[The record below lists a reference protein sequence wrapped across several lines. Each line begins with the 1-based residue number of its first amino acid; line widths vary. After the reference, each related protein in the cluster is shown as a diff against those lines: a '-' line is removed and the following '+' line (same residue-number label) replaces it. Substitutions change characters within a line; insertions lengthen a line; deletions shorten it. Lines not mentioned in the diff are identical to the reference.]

1 MSQSGCF
8 MSLSGDAFETAA
20 FLWNIEM
27 ARRARRRKV
36 IREQYPEE
44 GSTGDMRGIKMA
56 LKNISL
62 RWKFFFGFLITSMAP
77 IVGFGAYAYMNTEKI
92 LLEQSYSNMEE
103 NLARASNNMDMIL
116 EGYENASSLVF
127 MNKQVQDLIS
137 VDFTNYG
144 YEDLYYYL
152 KSYFGTMMAINSDV
166 NTFSIYTTNQTIA
179 QDYYFIYKVDG
190 EIEQESW
197 YKRAR
202 QENGKPVFMRGGIN
216 KDGNY
221 VFYLVRSLDYY
232 SYGSLRN
239 VLRMEIDDRHLLGII
254 SEVSGDDE
262 MIILDDENFV
272 VSCTNKALIGRS
284 VYDILGGYEGE
295 IGNNKRDTAV
305 YDGKEMLVSSVT
317 SPQGWKILSLVS
329 VPMLEMNIRTSVK
342 NVILFA
348 LLAVLMSVVFSAVI
362 SILITR
368 RIKELTKS
376 VEKMKDG
383 VFGERIEDGGRD
395 EIGILAEVF
404 SDMSFM
410 VKHLIKDI
418 YEKELIRK
426 AAELNLLQE
435 QINPHFLYN
444 VLSSIS
450 SMAMRSGNVEI
461 MDMVE
466 HLALFYRISLNKGK
480 NILSVREEVNLLEN
494 YLQLQ
499 KVRFGEAIQVTY
511 ELEEELMDCR
521 IIKLILQPIVENA
534 IHHAMKDETE
544 ILHIGITL
552 RREQDHMLFIITD
565 DGVGM
570 EESAVEEINTEIRNA
585 VRGFG
590 LKNVSIRIQLQYG
603 QAYGVKVYSKEGEG
617 TQIHIKLPI
626 IREQKGP
633 QL

>member
-1 MSQSGCF
+1 
-8 MSLSGDAFETAA
+8 
-20 FLWNIEM
+20 
-27 ARRARRRKV
+27 
-36 IREQYPEE
+36 
-44 GSTGDMRGIKMA
+44 
-56 LKNISL
+56 
-62 RWKFFFGFLITSMAP
+62 
-77 IVGFGAYAYMNTEKI
+77 
-92 LLEQSYSNMEE
+92 
-103 NLARASNNMDMIL
+103 
-116 EGYENASSLVF
+116 
-127 MNKQVQDLIS
+127 
-137 VDFTNYG
+137 
-144 YEDLYYYL
+144 
-152 KSYFGTMMAINSDV
+152 
-166 NTFSIYTTNQTIA
+166 
-179 QDYYFIYKVDG
+179 
-190 EIEQESW
+190 
-197 YKRAR
+197 
-202 QENGKPVFMRGGIN
+202 
-216 KDGNY
+216 
-221 VFYLVRSLDYY
+221 
-232 SYGSLRN
+232 
-239 VLRMEIDDRHLLGII
+239 
-254 SEVSGDDE
+254 
-262 MIILDDENFV
+262 
-272 VSCTNKALIGRS
+272 
-284 VYDILGGYEGE
+284 
-295 IGNNKRDTAV
+295 
-305 YDGKEMLVSSVT
+305 
-317 SPQGWKILSLVS
+317 
-329 VPMLEMNIRTSVK
+329 MNIRTSVK

-348 LLAVLMSVVFSAVI
+348 LLAVIMSVVFSAVI

-450 SMAMRSGNVEI
+450 SMAMRSGNAEI

-499 KVRFGEAIQVTY
+499 KVRFGEAIQVDY
-511 ELEEELMDCR
+511 DLDEELMDCR
-521 IIKLILQPIVENA
+521 IIKLILQPLVENA
-534 IHHAMKDETE
+534 IHHAMKDETA

-570 EESAVEEINTEIRNA
+570 EAETVEEINTEIRNA

-617 TQIHIKLPI
+617 TQIYIKLPT
-626 IREQKGP
+626 IREQKDL

>member
-1 MSQSGCF
+1 MG
-8 MSLSGDAFETAA
+8 
-20 FLWNIEM
+20 
-27 ARRARRRKV
+27 
-36 IREQYPEE
+36 
-44 GSTGDMRGIKMA
+44 GIKKA

-62 RWKFFFGFLITSMAP
+62 RWKFFFGFLITSLVP
-77 IVGFGAYAYMNTEKI
+77 IVGFGIYAYTNTEKI
-92 LLEQSYSNMEE
+92 LMEQSYSNMEE
-103 NLARASNNMDMIL
+103 NLARAANNMDMVL

-179 QDYYFIYKVDG
+179 QDYYFIYKVT
-190 EIEQESW
+190 EQVEQEDW

-202 QENGKPVFMRGGIN
+202 EENGKPVFMRGGVN

-262 MIILDDENFV
+262 MLILDDNNHV
-272 VSCTNKALIGRS
+272 VSCTDKTLIGRS
-284 VYDILGGYEGE
+284 VYDLLEGYEGE
-295 IGNNKRDTAV
+295 IGNNRRDRAV
-305 YDGKEMLVSSVT
+305 YDGKDMLVSSVAG
-317 SPQGWKILSLVS
+317 PQGWKILSLVS

-348 LLAVLMSVVFSAVI
+348 MLAVGMSVFFSAVI

-383 VFGERIEDGGRD
+383 VFGERIEDGGQD
-395 EIGILAEVF
+395 EIGILAAVF
-404 SDMSFM
+404 SDMSIM

-444 VLSSIS
+444 VLSSIT
-450 SMAMRSGNVEI
+450 SMAMRSGNREI
-461 MDMVE
+461 TDMVD

-480 NILSVREEVNLLEN
+480 NILSVREEMNLLEN
-494 YLQLQ
+494 YLQIQ
-499 KVRFGEAIQVTY
+499 MVRFGDAIQVSY
-511 ELEEELMDCR
+511 DLDEELMDCR

-534 IHHAMKDETE
+534 IHHAMKDEKE
-544 ILHIGITL
+544 VLHIGIML
-552 RREQDHMLFIITD
+552 RRERDYMVFVITD

-570 EESAVEEINTEIRNA
+570 EEEMVKEINSEIKNA

-603 QAYGVKVYSKEGEG
+603 SAYGVKVYSREKKG
-617 TQIHIKLPI
+617 TQVSIKLPI
-626 IREQKGP
+626 IRERMEPK
-633 QL
+633 

>member
-1 MSQSGCF
+1 MNK
-8 MSLSGDAFETAA
+8 L
-20 FLWNIEM
+20 
-27 ARRARRRKV
+27 
-36 IREQYPEE
+36 
-44 GSTGDMRGIKMA
+44 KMT

-62 RWKFFFGFLITSMAP
+62 RWKFFFGFLITSLVP
-77 IVGFGAYAYMNTEKI
+77 IVGFGVYAYTNTEKI
-92 LLEQSYSNMEE
+92 LLEQSYGNMEE
-103 NLARASNNMDMIL
+103 NLARASNNMDMVL
-116 EGYENASSLVF
+116 DGYESASSLIF

-152 KSYFGTMMAINSDV
+152 KNYFGTMMAINSDV

-179 QDYYFIYKVDG
+179 QDYYFIYKVTE
-190 EIEQESW
+190 EIEQEEW
-197 YKRAR
+197 YRRAR
-202 QENGKPVFMRGGIN
+202 AENGKSVFMRGGVN

-239 VLRMEIDDRHLLGII
+239 VLRMEIDEKHLLGVI
-254 SEVSGDDE
+254 SEVSRDDE
-262 MIILDDENFV
+262 MMILDEENHV
-272 VSCTNKALIGRS
+272 VSCADKSLTGRS
-284 VYDILGGYEGE
+284 IYDILEGYEGE
-295 IGNNKRDTAV
+295 IGNNRRDTAV

-342 NVILFA
+342 NVIMFG
-348 LLAVLMSVVFSAVI
+348 LLAIGMSLVFSAII

-368 RIKELTKS
+368 RIKDLTKS

-404 SDMSFM
+404 SDMSLM

-444 VLSSIS
+444 VLSSIT
-450 SMAMRSGNVEI
+450 SMAIRSGNSEI
-461 MDMVE
+461 SDMVD

-480 NILSVREEVNLLEN
+480 NILTVREEVKLLEN
-494 YLQLQ
+494 YLEIQ
-499 KVRFGEAIQVTY
+499 KVRFGDAIQITCDLD
-511 ELEEELMDCR
+511 ENLMDCL

-544 ILHIGITL
+544 VLHIAVTL
-552 RREQDHMLFIITD
+552 KQEADYMVFTIID

-570 EESAVEEINTEIRNA
+570 DENTVKEINSEIRTA

-603 QAYGVKVYSKEGEG
+603 QDYGVKVYSKINEG
-617 TQIHIKLPI
+617 TRVLIKLPI
-626 IREQKGP
+626 VRSREKDK
-633 QL
+633 L

>member
-1 MSQSGCF
+1 
-8 MSLSGDAFETAA
+8 
-20 FLWNIEM
+20 
-27 ARRARRRKV
+27 
-36 IREQYPEE
+36 
-44 GSTGDMRGIKMA
+44 
-56 LKNISL
+56 
-62 RWKFFFGFLITSMAP
+62 
-77 IVGFGAYAYMNTEKI
+77 
-92 LLEQSYSNMEE
+92 
-103 NLARASNNMDMIL
+103 
-116 EGYENASSLVF
+116 
-127 MNKQVQDLIS
+127 
-137 VDFTNYG
+137 
-144 YEDLYYYL
+144 
-152 KSYFGTMMAINSDV
+152 
-166 NTFSIYTTNQTIA
+166 
-179 QDYYFIYKVDG
+179 
-190 EIEQESW
+190 
-197 YKRAR
+197 
-202 QENGKPVFMRGGIN
+202 
-216 KDGNY
+216 
-221 VFYLVRSLDYY
+221 
-232 SYGSLRN
+232 
-239 VLRMEIDDRHLLGII
+239 MEIDDRHLLGII

-262 MIILDDENFV
+262 MIILDDENYV
-272 VSCTNKALIGRS
+272 VSSTDKSLMGCS
-284 VYDILGGYEGE
+284 VYDILDGYEGE

-348 LLAVLMSVVFSAVI
+348 LLAVIMSVVFSAVI

-450 SMAMRSGNVEI
+450 SMAMRSGNAEI

-499 KVRFGEAIQVTY
+499 KVRFGEAIQVDY
-511 ELEEELMDCR
+511 DLDEELMDCR
-521 IIKLILQPIVENA
+521 IIKLILQPLVENA
-534 IHHAMKDETE
+534 IHHAMKDETA

-570 EESAVEEINTEIRNA
+570 EAETVEEINTEIRNA

-617 TQIHIKLPI
+617 TQIYIKLPI
-626 IREQKGP
+626 IREQKDL

>member
-1 MSQSGCF
+1 MNK
-8 MSLSGDAFETAA
+8 L
-20 FLWNIEM
+20 
-27 ARRARRRKV
+27 
-36 IREQYPEE
+36 
-44 GSTGDMRGIKMA
+44 KMT

-62 RWKFFFGFLITSMAP
+62 RWKFFFGFLITSLVP
-77 IVGFGAYAYMNTEKI
+77 IVGFGVYAYTNTEKI
-92 LLEQSYSNMEE
+92 LLEQSYGNMEE
-103 NLARASNNMDMIL
+103 NLARASNNMDMVL
-116 EGYENASSLVF
+116 DGYESASSLIF

-152 KSYFGTMMAINSDV
+152 KNYFGTMMAINSDV

-179 QDYYFIYKVDG
+179 QDYYFIYKVTE
-190 EIEQESW
+190 EIEQEEW
-197 YKRAR
+197 YRRAWA
-202 QENGKPVFMRGGIN
+202 ENGKPVFMRGGVN

-239 VLRMEIDDRHLLGII
+239 VLRMEIDEKHLLGVI
-254 SEVSGDDE
+254 SEVSRDDE
-262 MIILDDENFV
+262 MMILDEENHV
-272 VSCTNKALIGRS
+272 VSCADKSLTGRS
-284 VYDILGGYEGE
+284 IYDILEGYEGE
-295 IGNNKRDTAV
+295 IGNNRRDTAV

-342 NVILFA
+342 NVIMFG
-348 LLAVLMSVVFSAVI
+348 LLAIGMSLVFSAII

-368 RIKELTKS
+368 RIKDLTKS

-404 SDMSFM
+404 SDMSLM

-444 VLSSIS
+444 VLSSIT
-450 SMAMRSGNVEI
+450 SMAIRSGNSEI
-461 MDMVE
+461 SDMVD

-480 NILSVREEVNLLEN
+480 NILTVREEVKLLEN
-494 YLQLQ
+494 YLEIQ
-499 KVRFGEAIQVTY
+499 KVRFGDAIQITCDLD
-511 ELEEELMDCR
+511 ENLMDCL

-544 ILHIGITL
+544 VLHIAVTL
-552 RREQDHMLFIITD
+552 KQEADYMVFTIID

-570 EESAVEEINTEIRNA
+570 DENTVKEINSEIRTA

-603 QAYGVKVYSKEGEG
+603 QDYGVKVYSKINEG
-617 TQIHIKLPI
+617 TRVLIKLPI
-626 IREQKGP
+626 VRSREKDK
-633 QL
+633 L

>member
-1 MSQSGCF
+1 MNRF
-8 MSLSGDAFETAA
+8 
-20 FLWNIEM
+20 
-27 ARRARRRKV
+27 
-36 IREQYPEE
+36 
-44 GSTGDMRGIKMA
+44 KMT

-62 RWKFFFGFLITSMAP
+62 RWKFFFGFLITSLVP
-77 IVGFGAYAYMNTEKI
+77 IVGFGIYAYTNTEKI
-92 LLEQSYSNMEE
+92 LLEQSYGNMEE
-103 NLARASNNMDMIL
+103 NLARASNNMDMVL
-116 EGYENASSLVF
+116 EGYENASSLIF

-152 KSYFGTMMAINSDV
+152 KNYFGTMMAINSDV

-179 QDYYFIYKVDG
+179 QDYYFIYKVTE
-190 EIEQESW
+190 EIEQEEW
-197 YKRAR
+197 YRRAR
-202 QENGKPVFMRGGIN
+202 AENGKPVFMRGGVN

-239 VLRMEIDDRHLLGII
+239 VLRMEIDERHLLGVI

-262 MIILDDENFV
+262 MMILDEENHV
-272 VSCTNKALIGRS
+272 VSCADKTLTGRS
-284 VYDILGGYEGE
+284 IYDILEGYEGE
-295 IGNNKRDTAV
+295 IGNNRRDTAV

-317 SPQGWKILSLVS
+317 NPQGWKILSLVS

-342 NVILFA
+342 NVIMFA
-348 LLAVLMSVVFSAVI
+348 LLATVMSVVFSAII

-404 SDMSFM
+404 SDMSLM

-444 VLSSIS
+444 VLSSIT
-450 SMAMRSGNVEI
+450 SMAMRSGNTEI
-461 MDMVE
+461 SDMVD

-480 NILSVREEVNLLEN
+480 NILTVREEVKLLEN
-494 YLQLQ
+494 YLEIQ
-499 KVRFGEAIQVTY
+499 KVRFGDAIRVTCDLD
-511 ELEEELMDCR
+511 ENLMDCL

-544 ILHIGITL
+544 ALHIEVTL
-552 RREQDHMLFIITD
+552 KQEVDYMVFTITD

-570 EESAVEEINTEIRNA
+570 DENTVKEINSEIRTA

-603 QAYGVKVYSKEGEG
+603 QDYGVKVYSKANEG
-617 TQIHIKLPI
+617 TRVLIKLPI
-626 IREQKGP
+626 VRAVGKDK
-633 QL
+633 L

>member
-1 MSQSGCF
+1 M
-8 MSLSGDAFETAA
+8 T
-20 FLWNIEM
+20 
-27 ARRARRRKV
+27 
-36 IREQYPEE
+36 
-44 GSTGDMRGIKMA
+44 

-62 RWKFFFGFLITSMAP
+62 RWKFFFGFLITSLVP
-77 IVGFGAYAYMNTEKI
+77 IVGFGVYAYTNTEKI
-92 LLEQSYSNMEE
+92 LLEQSYGNMEE
-103 NLARASNNMDMIL
+103 NLARASNNMDMVL
-116 EGYENASSLVF
+116 DGYESASSLIF

-152 KSYFGTMMAINSDV
+152 KNYFGTMMAINSDV

-179 QDYYFIYKVDG
+179 QDYYFIYKVTE
-190 EIEQESW
+190 EIEQEEW
-197 YKRAR
+197 YRRAR
-202 QENGKPVFMRGGIN
+202 AENGKSVFMRGGVN

-239 VLRMEIDDRHLLGII
+239 VLRMEIDEKHLLGVI
-254 SEVSGDDE
+254 SEVSRDDE
-262 MIILDDENFV
+262 MMILDEENHV
-272 VSCTNKALIGRS
+272 VSCADKSLTGRS
-284 VYDILGGYEGE
+284 IYDILEGYEGE
-295 IGNNKRDTAV
+295 IGNNRRDTAV

-342 NVILFA
+342 NVIMFG
-348 LLAVLMSVVFSAVI
+348 LLAIGMSLVFSAII

-404 SDMSFM
+404 SDMSLM

-444 VLSSIS
+444 VLSSIT
-450 SMAMRSGNVEI
+450 SMAIRSGNSEI
-461 MDMVE
+461 SDMVD

-480 NILSVREEVNLLEN
+480 NILTVREEVKLLEN
-494 YLQLQ
+494 YLEIQ
-499 KVRFGEAIQVTY
+499 KVRFGDAIQITCDLD
-511 ELEEELMDCR
+511 ENLMDCL

-544 ILHIGITL
+544 VLHIAVTL
-552 RREQDHMLFIITD
+552 KQEADYMVFTIID

-570 EESAVEEINTEIRNA
+570 DENTVKEINSEIRTA

-603 QAYGVKVYSKEGEG
+603 QDYGVKVYSKINEG
-617 TQIHIKLPI
+617 TRVLIKLPI
-626 IREQKGP
+626 VRSGEKDK
-633 QL
+633 L

>member
-1 MSQSGCF
+1 MNK
-8 MSLSGDAFETAA
+8 L
-20 FLWNIEM
+20 
-27 ARRARRRKV
+27 
-36 IREQYPEE
+36 
-44 GSTGDMRGIKMA
+44 KMT

-62 RWKFFFGFLITSMAP
+62 RWKFFFGFLITSLVP
-77 IVGFGAYAYMNTEKI
+77 IVGFGVYAYTNTEKI
-92 LLEQSYSNMEE
+92 LLEQSYGNMEE
-103 NLARASNNMDMIL
+103 NLARASNNMDMVL
-116 EGYENASSLVF
+116 DGYESASSLIF

-152 KSYFGTMMAINSDV
+152 KNYFGTMMAINSDV

-179 QDYYFIYKVDG
+179 QDYYFIYKVTE
-190 EIEQESW
+190 EIEQEEW
-197 YKRAR
+197 YRRAR
-202 QENGKPVFMRGGIN
+202 AENGKSVFMRGGVN

-239 VLRMEIDDRHLLGII
+239 VLRMEIDEKHLLGVI
-254 SEVSGDDE
+254 SEVSRDDE
-262 MIILDDENFV
+262 MMILDEENHV
-272 VSCTNKALIGRS
+272 VSCADKSLTGRS
-284 VYDILGGYEGE
+284 IYDILEGYEGE
-295 IGNNKRDTAV
+295 IGNNRRDTAV

-342 NVILFA
+342 NVIMFG
-348 LLAVLMSVVFSAVI
+348 LLAIGMSLVFSAII

-404 SDMSFM
+404 SDMSLM

-444 VLSSIS
+444 VLSSIT
-450 SMAMRSGNVEI
+450 SMAIRSGNSEI
-461 MDMVE
+461 SDMVD

-480 NILSVREEVNLLEN
+480 NILTVREEVKLLEN
-494 YLQLQ
+494 YLEIQ
-499 KVRFGEAIQVTY
+499 KVRFGDAIQITCDLD
-511 ELEEELMDCR
+511 ENLMDCL

-544 ILHIGITL
+544 VLHIAVTL
-552 RREQDHMLFIITD
+552 KQEADYMVFTIID

-570 EESAVEEINTEIRNA
+570 DENTVKEINSEIRTA

-603 QAYGVKVYSKEGEG
+603 QDYGVKVYSKINEG
-617 TQIHIKLPI
+617 TRVLIKLPI
-626 IREQKGP
+626 VRSGEKDK
-633 QL
+633 L

>member
-1 MSQSGCF
+1 MSI
-8 MSLSGDAFETAA
+8 SLEDTEETAA
-20 FLWNIEM
+20 FLSDMRM
-27 ARRARRRKV
+27 ARRTRHPAV
-36 IREQYPEE
+36 IRGKHPEE
-44 GSTGDMRGIKMA
+44 GRTRDMRSIKRA

-62 RWKFFFGFLITSMAP
+62 RWKFFFGFLITSMVP
-77 IVGFGAYAYMNTEKI
+77 IVGFGAYAYMNTENI

-103 NLARASNNMDMIL
+103 NLARASNNMDMVL
-116 EGYENASSLVF
+116 EGYENASSLIF

-179 QDYYFIYKVDG
+179 QDYYFIYKVDE
-190 EIEQESW
+190 EIEQEGW

-202 QENGKPVFMRGGIN
+202 EENGKPVFMRGGIN
-216 KDGNY
+216 KDGKY

-262 MIILDDENFV
+262 MIILDDENYV
-272 VSCTNKALIGRS
+272 VSSTDKTLMGCS
-284 VYDILGGYEGE
+284 VYDILDGYEGE

-348 LLAVLMSVVFSAVI
+348 LLAVIMSVVFSAVI

-450 SMAMRSGNVEI
+450 SMAMRSGNTEI

-499 KVRFGEAIQVTY
+499 KVRFGEAIQVAY
-511 ELEEELMDCR
+511 DLDEELMDCR
-521 IIKLILQPIVENA
+521 IIKLILQPLVENA
-534 IHHAMKDETE
+534 IHHAMKDETA

-570 EESAVEEINTEIRNA
+570 EAETVEEINTEIRNA

-617 TQIHIKLPI
+617 TQIYIKLPI
-626 IREQKGP
+626 IREQKDL

>member
-1 MSQSGCF
+1 MNK
-8 MSLSGDAFETAA
+8 L
-20 FLWNIEM
+20 
-27 ARRARRRKV
+27 
-36 IREQYPEE
+36 
-44 GSTGDMRGIKMA
+44 KMT

-62 RWKFFFGFLITSMAP
+62 RWKFFFGFLITSLVP
-77 IVGFGAYAYMNTEKI
+77 IVGFGVYAYTNTEKI
-92 LLEQSYSNMEE
+92 LLEQSYGNMEE
-103 NLARASNNMDMIL
+103 NLARASNNMDMVL
-116 EGYENASSLVF
+116 DGYESASSLIF

-152 KSYFGTMMAINSDV
+152 KNYFGTMMAINSDV

-179 QDYYFIYKVDG
+179 QDYYFIYKVTE
-190 EIEQESW
+190 EIEQEEW
-197 YKRAR
+197 YRRAR
-202 QENGKPVFMRGGIN
+202 AENGKPVFMRGGVN

-239 VLRMEIDDRHLLGII
+239 VLRMEIDEKHLLGVI
-254 SEVSGDDE
+254 SEVSRDDE
-262 MIILDDENFV
+262 MMILDEENHV
-272 VSCTNKALIGRS
+272 VSCADKSLTGRS
-284 VYDILGGYEGE
+284 IYDILEGYEGE
-295 IGNNKRDTAV
+295 IGNNRRDTAV

-342 NVILFA
+342 NVIMFG
-348 LLAVLMSVVFSAVI
+348 LLAIGMSLVFSAII

-368 RIKELTKS
+368 RIKDLTKS

-404 SDMSFM
+404 SDMS
-410 VKHLIKDI
+410 LIKDI

-444 VLSSIS
+444 VLSSIT
-450 SMAMRSGNVEI
+450 SMAIRSGNSEI
-461 MDMVE
+461 SDMVD

-480 NILSVREEVNLLEN
+480 NILTVREEVKLLEN
-494 YLQLQ
+494 YLEIQ
-499 KVRFGEAIQVTY
+499 KVRFGDAIQITCDLD
-511 ELEEELMDCR
+511 ENLMDCL

-544 ILHIGITL
+544 VLHIAVTL
-552 RREQDHMLFIITD
+552 KQEADYMVFTIID

-570 EESAVEEINTEIRNA
+570 DENTVKEINSEIRTA

-603 QAYGVKVYSKEGEG
+603 QDYGVKVYSKINEG
-617 TQIHIKLPI
+617 TRVLIKLPI
-626 IREQKGP
+626 VRSREKDK
-633 QL
+633 L

>member
-1 MSQSGCF
+1 M
-8 MSLSGDAFETAA
+8 
-20 FLWNIEM
+20 
-27 ARRARRRKV
+27 
-36 IREQYPEE
+36 
-44 GSTGDMRGIKMA
+44 
-56 LKNISL
+56 
-62 RWKFFFGFLITSMAP
+62 P
-77 IVGFGAYAYMNTEKI
+77 IVGFGVYAYTNTEKI
-92 LLEQSYSNMEE
+92 LLEQSYGNMEE
-103 NLARASNNMDMIL
+103 NLARASNNMDMVL
-116 EGYENASSLVF
+116 DGYESASSLIF

-152 KSYFGTMMAINSDV
+152 KNYFGTMMAINSDV

-179 QDYYFIYKVDG
+179 QDYYFIYKVTE
-190 EIEQESW
+190 EIEQEEW
-197 YKRAR
+197 YRRAR
-202 QENGKPVFMRGGIN
+202 AENGKSVFMRGGVN

-239 VLRMEIDDRHLLGII
+239 VLRMEIDEKHLLGVI
-254 SEVSGDDE
+254 SEVSRDDE
-262 MIILDDENFV
+262 MMILDEENHV
-272 VSCTNKALIGRS
+272 VSCADKSLTGRS
-284 VYDILGGYEGE
+284 IYDILEGYEGE
-295 IGNNKRDTAV
+295 IGNNRRDTAV

-342 NVILFA
+342 NVIMFG
-348 LLAVLMSVVFSAVI
+348 LLAIGMSLVFSAII

-404 SDMSFM
+404 SDMSLM

-444 VLSSIS
+444 VLSSIT
-450 SMAMRSGNVEI
+450 SMAIRSGNSEI
-461 MDMVE
+461 SDMVD

-480 NILSVREEVNLLEN
+480 NILTVREEVKLLEN
-494 YLQLQ
+494 YLEIQ
-499 KVRFGEAIQVTY
+499 KVRFGDAIQITCDLD
-511 ELEEELMDCR
+511 ENLMDCL

-544 ILHIGITL
+544 VLHIAVTL
-552 RREQDHMLFIITD
+552 KQEADYMVFTIID

-570 EESAVEEINTEIRNA
+570 DENTVKEINSEIRTA

-603 QAYGVKVYSKEGEG
+603 QDYGVKVYSKINEG
-617 TQIHIKLPI
+617 TRVLIKLPI
-626 IREQKGP
+626 VRSGEKDK
-633 QL
+633 L

>member
-1 MSQSGCF
+1 
-8 MSLSGDAFETAA
+8 
-20 FLWNIEM
+20 
-27 ARRARRRKV
+27 
-36 IREQYPEE
+36 
-44 GSTGDMRGIKMA
+44 
-56 LKNISL
+56 
-62 RWKFFFGFLITSMAP
+62 
-77 IVGFGAYAYMNTEKI
+77 
-92 LLEQSYSNMEE
+92 
-103 NLARASNNMDMIL
+103 
-116 EGYENASSLVF
+116 
-127 MNKQVQDLIS
+127 
-137 VDFTNYG
+137 
-144 YEDLYYYL
+144 
-152 KSYFGTMMAINSDV
+152 
-166 NTFSIYTTNQTIA
+166 
-179 QDYYFIYKVDG
+179 
-190 EIEQESW
+190 
-197 YKRAR
+197 
-202 QENGKPVFMRGGIN
+202 
-216 KDGNY
+216 
-221 VFYLVRSLDYY
+221 
-232 SYGSLRN
+232 
-239 VLRMEIDDRHLLGII
+239 MEIDDRHLLGII

-262 MIILDDENFV
+262 MIILDDENYV
-272 VSCTNKALIGRS
+272 VSSTDKTLMGCS
-284 VYDILGGYEGE
+284 VYDILDGYEGE

-348 LLAVLMSVVFSAVI
+348 LLAVIMSVVFSAVI

-450 SMAMRSGNVEI
+450 SMAMRSGNTEI

-499 KVRFGEAIQVTY
+499 KVRFGEAIQVAY
-511 ELEEELMDCR
+511 DLDEELMDCR
-521 IIKLILQPIVENA
+521 IIKLILQPRVENA
-534 IHHAMKDETE
+534 IHHAMKDETA

-570 EESAVEEINTEIRNA
+570 EAETVEEINTEIRNA

-617 TQIHIKLPI
+617 TQIYIKLPI
-626 IREQKGP
+626 IREQKDL